1 MWMAVTFVT
10 WSTRWMSF
18 FFSFVD
24 DDGVATTSSSLQPT
38 IKTIPITLMSMKSN
52 GVNREGSKKK
62 ERNRKKNRTWIWLND
77 SFNYRSCIDSAEVKA
92 VAWFS
97 FGLLRFDMYVMLMLY
112 YREYHICIQSYWSS
126 YRYCGTK
133 KLLHSL
139 ICYNVYVRRSF
150 FRDISHSELFSSLNI
165 FTNQSMFT
173 AAVLHFDHHTNIW
186 TELLKFHD
194 LISCFLCTY

>member
-10 WSTRWMSF
+10 WSTRWISF

-24 DDGVATTSSSLQPT
+24 DDGVATIFFTTTDHKDYSNHFNVHEIKWLESGRQQKKREIEKKPNLNLIEWFVQLQV
-38 IKTIPITLMSMKSN
+38 MH
-52 GVNREGSKKK
+52 
-62 ERNRKKNRTWIWLND
+62 
-77 SFNYRSCIDSAEVKA
+77 SAEVKA

-97 FGLLRFDMYVMLMLY
+97 FRLLRSDIYVMLMLY

-133 KLLHSL
+133 KHLHSL

-150 FRDISHSELFSSLNI
+150 CRDISHSELFSSLNI

-173 AAVLHFDHHTNIW
+173 AAVLYFDHHTNIW